1 MSLSLTGRQG
11 NSSVGASQG
20 RDESAATP
28 KPPKVTRVARVL
40 PGIVE
45 ADAAYTMSEFSARL
59 NLKRWGLREMRRA
72 GLPVRRFH
80 GRTFVLGSDFLQFLE
95 RLPIDE

>member
-1 MSLSLTGRQG
+1 V
-11 NSSVGASQG
+11 SVAAFRG

-28 KPPKVTRVARVL
+28 KPPKVTRVARVS

-45 ADAAYTMSEFSARL
+45 TGAAYTMGEFSARL

-95 RLPIDE
+95 GLPIEE